1 MENKATKLHGAKH
14 NEKIEESIRPQRV
27 ADHWNEQKKRYIYIQ
42 NEQRAKGRTTSPAN
56 LAVEQ
61 KQKQQKK
68 NEEKSGDSGDT
79 VSSAYTQLDMVKL
92 AHKIAWECRQL

>member
-1 MENKATKLHGAKH
+1 VWRTIGTKKKEDISTYKMSKGPRGGPLPRQTWQWNKNK
-14 NEKIEESIRPQRV
+14 NNR
-27 ADHWNEQKKRYIYIQ
+27 
-42 NEQRAKGRTTSPAN
+42 
-56 LAVEQ
+56 
-61 KQKQQKK
+61 KK